1 MTKQDRIACLLAQ
14 GIAPSQVASIVG
26 VHPSY
31 VSQLAA
37 DPDFKAHVEEL
48 VGELAEREG
57 GATEIEE
64 RKHYRDKLAGAE
76 HKIVDHILNSLV
88 HSTAREAAAVLDVIG
103 KRRDQMDG
111 SNGKGIIQAIHAQSS
126 TDDKGVTTTRVVQ
139 ISIPD
144 VCLPELKMAGNNE
157 IVAIGD
163 RSTAPMPVQ
172 ALKKILGAEQD
183 TSELGGYVYE
193 HANA

>member
-14 GIAPSQVASIVG
+14 GIAPSQVAAIVG
-26 VHPSY
+26 VHQSY
-31 VSQLAA
+31 VSQLAS
-37 DPDFKAHVEEL
+37 DPDFKAHVEDL
-48 VGELAEREG
+48 VVELAEKEG
-57 GATEIEE
+57 SANEMEE

-76 HKIVDHILNSLV
+76 HRVVDHILNSLV
-88 HSTAREAAAVLDVIG
+88 HSTAREAAAVLDIIG
-103 KRRDQMDG
+103 KRRDQMEG
-111 SNGKGIIQAIHAQSS
+111 GGGKALLQAIHSQSS
-126 TDDKGVTTTRVVQ
+126 TDEKGITTTRVVQ

-172 ALKKILGAEQD
+172 ALRKVLGADQE
-183 TSELGGYVYE
+183 TSEIGGYTYD
-193 HANA
+193 HASA